1 MSETTMERL
10 VIAAPE
16 NVAVRLTGIL
26 RTAGIAPASVCH
38 AGAQALEAAGQSGA
52 LLLTTYRLPDM
63 AGEEL
68 ARRLGEA
75 GEVLMIVPQD
85 YAESEETDNVLT
97 LRNPIS
103 QDALVQALRAL
114 AHCLSRMEKMRL
126 KADKLERT
134 LEDRKIVDRA
144 KGRLMDTLHLSE
156 AEAHYRIQKQSMDSG
171 RRIADVAREILE
183 SAEIAAS

>member
-1 MSETTMERL
+1 MSETTMKRL

-16 NVAVRLTGIL
+16 NVARRLTGIL
-26 RTAGIAPASVCH
+26 STAGIAPSCVCH
-38 AGAQALEAAGQSGA
+38 AGAQALESVGQGGA

-63 AGEEL
+63 AGGEL
-68 ARRLGEA
+68 ARKLGEES
-75 GEVLMIVPQD
+75 EVLMIVPQD
-85 YAESEETDNVLT
+85 YAEEEDADNVMT

-103 QDALVQALRAL
+103 QDALVQAIRAL
-114 AHCLSRMEKMRL
+114 AHCLGRMERL
-126 KADKLERT
+126 RQRADKLERT
-134 LEDRKIVDRA
+134 LEDRKIIDRA

-183 SAEIAAS
+183 SAEIVAS

>member
-1 MSETTMERL
+1 MTAFFQGLWRVLSVTAPWWGCFL
-10 VIAAPE
+10 VSFALAY
-16 NVAVRLTGIL
+16 VLT
-26 RTAGIAPASVCH
+26 PVC
-38 AGAQALEAAGQSGA
+38 
-52 LLLTTYRLPDM
+52 R
-63 AGEEL
+63 EL

-85 YAESEETDNVLT
+85 YAESEGADNVLT

-114 AHCLSRMEKMRL
+114 AHCQSRMEKLRL

>member
-63 AGEEL
+63 PGEEL

-75 GEVLMIVPQD
+75 CEVLMIVPQD
-85 YAESEETDNVLT
+85 YAPGEDAQNVLT

-103 QDALVQALRAL
+103 QDALVQSIRAM
-114 AHCLSRMEKMRL
+114 AHCLERMDRL
-126 KADKLERT
+126 RAKADRLERT
-134 LEDRKIVDRA
+134 LEDRKIIDRA
-144 KGRLMDTLHLSE
+144 KGKLMDTLHLSE
-156 AEAHYRIQKQSMDSG
+156 SEAHYRIQKQSMDSG

>member
-1 MSETTMERL
+1 MERL

-16 NVAVRLTGIL
+16 NVAARLTGIL
-26 RTAGIAPASVCH
+26 SAAGIAPSCVCH
-38 AGAQALEAAGQSGA
+38 AGAQALESVGQDGA

-63 AGEEL
+63 PGEEL

-85 YAESEETDNVLT
+85 YAGDGDAENVMT
-97 LRNPIS
+97 LRNPVS
-103 QDALVQALRAL
+103 QDALVQAIRAL
-114 AHCLSRMEKMRL
+114 AHCLGRMEKLRL
-126 KADKLERT
+126 RAEKLERA
-134 LEDRKIVDRA
+134 LEDRKIIDRA

-156 AEAHYRIQKQSMDSG
+156 SEAHYWIQKQSMDSG

-183 SAEIAAS
+183 SAEIVAS

>member
-16 NVAVRLTGIL
+16 NVARRLTGIL
-26 RTAGIAPASVCH
+26 STAGIAPSCVCH
-38 AGAQALEAAGQSGA
+38 AGAQALESVGQGGA

-63 AGEEL
+63 AGGEL
-68 ARRLGEA
+68 ARKLGEES
-75 GEVLMIVPQD
+75 EVLMIVPQD
-85 YAESEETDNVLT
+85 YAEEEDADNVMT

-103 QDALVQALRAL
+103 QDALVQAIRAL
-114 AHCLSRMEKMRL
+114 AHCLGRMERL
-126 KADKLERT
+126 RQRADKLERT
-134 LEDRKIVDRA
+134 LEDRKIIDRA

-183 SAEIAAS
+183 SAEIVAS